1 MITISDKGAE
11 RVKEFLEK
19 RGSGFGLRISIS
31 TTGCSGYAYQL
42 EFADTINIDDKE
54 FYSNGVKIVVDE
66 KSLIFIDGTEVDYGE
81 SFTVQESRMDLTFIT
96 AELLNDISW
105 IDGIIYICLGLS
117 TYAMARY
124 INKKI

>member
-66 KSLIFIDGTEVDYGE
+66 KSLIFIDGTEVDYVVNGLNEGFEFNNPLTKATCGCGE
-81 SFTVQESRMDLTFIT
+81 SFTV
-96 AELLNDISW
+96 
-105 IDGIIYICLGLS
+105 
-117 TYAMARY
+117 
-124 INKKI
+124 